1 MLFRSAAP
9 SAGTRDARNATP
21 GNDDQSWA
29 LVAMAIGRR
38 LPRDPRPGVESLS
51 RMARYRTPTT
61 DDLDF
66 DSADEDST
74 DSPRLSPAVQAQ
86 LGQRLRAF
94 YEALA
99 LGEQPVPDRFIEII
113 NRLDEGQPGPG
124 QEKRS

>member
-1 MLFRSAAP
+1 MLFRCAAP
-9 SAGTRDARNATP
+9 SAGTREARNAMP

-61 DDLDF
+61 DDLV
-66 DSADEDST
+66 SAEEDST
-74 DSPRLSPAVQAQ
+74 DSPRLTPAVQAQ